1 MNIGRYAIS
10 DSLVDDIYDTMG
22 SIHKIARRIDDP
34 ELNLAM
40 KDLKKSVDA
49 LPRNI
54 TIDVS
59 VEYEKGL
66 KAIAGGGYSGK
77 TMSLEK
83 RFF

>member
-10 DSLVDDIYDTMG
+10 DYLVDDIYDTMG
-22 SIHKIARRIDDP
+22 SIRKIARRIDDP

-40 KDLKKSVDA
+40 KDLEKAVDA

-66 KAIAGGGYSGK
+66 KSIASGGYSGRI
-77 TMSLEK
+77 MSLG
-83 RFF
+83 RR